1 MSGSEFGNKNSFT
14 KKSED
19 IKENSPPH
27 AKRFLGFV
35 KHFSK
40 FAKWVYETTCN
51 HVVFNLALIN
61 VVVFS
66 IVQSILF

>member
-40 FAKWVYETTCN
+40 FAK
-51 HVVFNLALIN
+51 
-61 VVVFS
+61 
-66 IVQSILF
+66 